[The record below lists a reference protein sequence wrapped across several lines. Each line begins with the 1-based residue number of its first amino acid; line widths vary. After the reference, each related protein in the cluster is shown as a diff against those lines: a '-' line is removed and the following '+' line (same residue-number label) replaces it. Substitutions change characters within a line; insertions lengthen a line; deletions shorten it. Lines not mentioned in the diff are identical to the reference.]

1 MRKVIIIGCPG
12 SGKSTFAKALQ
23 DKTGLPL
30 FHLDMMYWNAD
41 RTVVS
46 REVFR
51 ERLNTVLQQERWIID
66 GNYGS
71 TMELRMA
78 ACDTVF
84 FLDYPVEV
92 CLAGVA
98 ARRGQARPDMPWVEQ
113 ADSELDEEFMALI
126 QGFEQSHRP
135 QIFELLEKYMDKDII
150 VFRSREEA
158 QAYLAPIE
166 EAIARVERMEYLLD
180 EITEGLH
187 LDSMAQEQGIGK
199 VFRYTEW
206 KEKIQELKA
215 YYEGGLWMQ
224 DYCRDERGEFPADL
238 KRGVLSEDAVYDLL
252 TELDA
257 RRIRQATKADISRI
271 AEILVFTKRVNFRP
285 IFQNDDYSF
294 GELTVF
300 NVAKEWEEDPARL
313 GQTWVYD
320 DGTVKGLIQIAD
332 GEIVVLYVDHFF
344 QKEGIGSKLI
354 RFAIEEKHAKWLWA
368 LEKNIGALR
377 FYERHGFTF
386 LGEKKLE
393 EDTTEYLW
401 KLERNC

>member
-12 SGKSTFAKALQ
+12 SGKSTFARALQ